1 MHLFY
6 GMDERAVKEI
16 LRKKVDVRARRGYQ
30 AKESHIEI
38 QGPEVNKRETKDLEN
53 YLYNGN
59 YAKNI
64 ELGKRCFLPSSQ
76 YLLTAEV
83 VLHLLWSISCSFAR
97 LLLSSVFTLFM
108 LFALTQPQLCH
119 VQCPRYYISLTF
131 FPGMCIMQLQNSS
144 LCCRGEQS

>member
-1 MHLFY
+1 MK
-6 GMDERAVKEI
+6 AI

-59 YAKNI
+59 YAKNV

-83 VLHLLWSISCSFAR
+83 VLHLLWSVSCSFAC
-97 LLLSSVFTLFM
+97 LLLSSL
-108 LFALTQPQLCH
+108 
-119 VQCPRYYISLTF
+119 SL
-131 FPGMCIMQLQNSS
+131 LSS
-144 LCCRGEQS
+144 CSLP